1 MPRVVIFL
9 LILGISATTYAQNM
23 GGHWAGYF
31 VANNSLDQSTIP
43 YEVNISNSNNNKL
56 IATTL
61 TNFSSELSATAIAHG
76 IYTPKSALLNIQ
88 EIRFD
93 KLRIDPSLQACLM
106 NNYLSYQKV
115 NDKEILQGTYMAKN
129 AVTGKDCGTGFVYL
143 IRESSIVKV
152 TPSIKSLIITKN
164 KNISKNNVVKKQNKI
179 NIKTDSNLIV
189 TNIEAKDISKISAV
203 NIAVTSSEQYFPNKV
218 NIPNLSNSSS
228 QPVTVN
234 KNETRSKAEVKKEN
248 ELHIIVPWVLISRQ
262 NILVKKITTKSKTI
276 SLDLYDNG
284 AIDNDTV
291 TMYNNKIMM
300 LDKTR
305 LSYQPVHFDLN
316 FNDNIKSHEIIFVAN
331 NLGAVPPNTAL
342 LVIKNA
348 NKTEE
353 IFINTDF
360 GKNAKLIFE
369 YDPTVKQ

>member
-9 LILGISATTYAQNM
+9 LILGISATTNAQNM
-23 GGHWAGYF
+23 SGRWAGYF

-43 YEVNISNSNNNKL
+43 YEVNISNTNNSKL

-76 IYTPKSALLNIQ
+76 FYTPKSALLNIQ

-93 KLRIDPSLQACLM
+93 KIRIDPSLQACLM

-143 IRESSIVKV
+143 IRESPIVKLAP
-152 TPSIKSLIITKN
+152 TN
-164 KNISKNNVVKKQNKI
+164 KNLILTKSKSISKNNVVKNKI
-179 NIKTDSNLIV
+179 NIKTDSNFIV
-189 TNIEAKDISKISAV
+189 TNIESKNISKISAD
-203 NIAVTSSEQYFPNKV
+203 NTPVTSSEQYFPNKI
-218 NIPNLSNSSS
+218 NTQNLSNPSNH
-228 QPVTVN
+228 PVTVN
-234 KNETRSKAEVKKEN
+234 NNETSSKAEVKKEN

-276 SLDLYDNG
+276 SLDVYDNG
-284 AIDNDTV
+284 TIDNDTV

-342 LVIKNA
+342 LVVKNA

-369 YDPTVKQ
+369 YDPTMKQ